1 MIGFAQ
7 NNKGPVRGPDNV
19 SGNLTM
25 VAAASGNT
33 TPPGPAGS
41 DSGYVIPEDISPV
54 SRWAGG
60 FSTHDANRLRRAY
73 SAVDFLSGND
83 VTAFAY
89 LNLSEVLNTMPV
101 VRGGDVAHLAR
112 NPMAQVAEIETVTDL
127 GRMTLGEALDDPRSR
142 LQAFMV
148 VYKGEVV
155 FEAFPGMPRN
165 MKHLWNSASKTITGL
180 VVFHLVQAGKIDL
193 DAPVSRYLDFT
204 AGSPIGDIRIED
216 VLHQRSGLDF
226 EENIANFQNPGH
238 PLGRALGSSVSA
250 RGVPQGPG
258 IKDIV
263 TEVPAHIPPNTAF
276 EYSSAN
282 TQILGFVIEEVTQ
295 KPWNIVVSDLIW
307 SRAGMEQDG
316 LLGLSSASEGLH
328 GGAFAS
334 TLADFA
340 RYAMLF
346 LPSWNKVARQAIV
359 PAGYLQSVYDTVNTG
374 IYDKGE
380 QGQRVSAAFGE
391 TGRPIGASYH
401 WDAVFADGDLMK
413 SGLGGQALYVSPET
427 DTAVVY
433 YSTTWQ
439 NSLSLFAYAR
449 AVVNGLFR

>member
-1 MIGFAQ
+1 LRVTKAHICKTDVVTGKLKM
-7 NNKGPVRGPDNV
+7 
-19 SGNLTM
+19 
-25 VAAASGNT
+25 AAAATGTGKPTGST
-33 TPPGPAGS
+33 ALESDYAVPADITPVFS
-41 DSGYVIPEDISPV
+41 
-54 SRWAGG
+54 WADG
-60 FSTHDANRLRRAY
+60 FSTQDANRLRRAY
-73 SAVDFLSGND
+73 SAVDFISGND

-89 LNLSEVLNTMPV
+89 LNLSEVLNTMTV
-101 VRGGDVAHLAR
+101 ARGGAVADLVR
-112 NPMAQVAEIETVTDL
+112 DPIPEIAAVETATDL
-127 GRMTLGEALDDPRSR
+127 GSKTLGAVLQDPRSR
-142 LQAFMV
+142 LQALMV
-148 VYKGEVV
+148 VHQGKVV
-155 FEAFPGMPRN
+155 FEAYPGMPPD

-180 VVFHLVQAGKIDL
+180 AIYQLQQAGKIDL
-193 DAPVSRYLDFT
+193 HAPVSRYLDFT

-307 SRAGMEQDG
+307 SKAGMEQDG

-340 RYAMLF
+340 RYGMLF
-346 LPSWNKVARQAIV
+346 LPSWQTVARAPVV
-359 PAGYLQSVYDTVNTG
+359 PPGYLPTVYDTVNTE

-380 QGQRVSAAFGE
+380 QGQRVSESFGE
-391 TGRPIGASYH
+391 TGKPIGASYH

-439 NSLSLFAYAR
+439 NSLALYAYAR
-449 AVVNGLFR
+449 AIVNELFR